1 MSNEPEKPE
10 MPSDAEIDARFSKLK
25 ENWDVNLDDA
35 DTKLAEILG
44 NTTAPKLE
52 APDFDD
58 RLNELESKAQQLKER
73 REAQKV
79 QAAKEVKSTQMANDG
94 LGMGMT
100 LMYTVLGLPL
110 LGGIIGMF
118 LDKATGGN
126 AWIVIFGMGGMVLGI
141 GCAVFLLYRK
151 NGK

>member
-1 MSNEPEKPE
+1 MSNEPEKPKL
-10 MPSDAEIDARFSKLK
+10 PSDEEIEARFSKIK
-25 ENWDVNLDDA
+25 ENLTVDLEHVDSKLDDIL
-35 DTKLAEILG
+35 DKTKAPEIE
-44 NTTAPKLE
+44 TSEFDEKLH
-52 APDFDD
+52 A
-58 RLNELESKAQQLKER
+58 LEEKAQAMKQR

-79 QAAKEVKSTQMANDG
+79 QAEKEVKSTQMSNEG

-141 GCAVFLLYRK
+141 GAAVFLLYRK

>member
-1 MSNEPEKPE
+1 MSNEPEKPKL
-10 MPSDAEIDARFSKLK
+10 PSDEEIEARFSKIK
-25 ENWDVNLDDA
+25 ENFTVELDDA

-44 NTTAPKLE
+44 NTTVPKVE
-52 APDFDD
+52 APDFED
-58 RLNELESKAQQLKER
+58 RLHALEDKAQNMKER
-73 REAQKV
+73 REAQKS
-79 QAAKEVKSTQMANDG
+79 QAAKEVKSTQMSNEG

-126 AWIVIFGMGGMVLGI
+126 AWIVIFGMGGMILGI

>member
-1 MSNEPEKPE
+1 MSDEPIKPE
-10 MPSDAEIDARFSKLK
+10 MPSDAEIEARFSKIK
-25 ENWDVNLDDA
+25 ENLTTDLDDA
-35 DTKLAEILG
+35 DEKLAAILDK
-44 NTTAPKLE
+44 THAPKIE
-52 APDFDD
+52 TDEFDD
-58 RLNELESKAQQLKER
+58 KLKALEIKAQAMKEK

-126 AWIVIFGMGGMVLGI
+126 AWIVIFGMGGMILGI

>member
-1 MSNEPEKPE
+1 
-10 MPSDAEIDARFSKLK
+10 
-25 ENWDVNLDDA
+25 
-35 DTKLAEILG
+35 
-44 NTTAPKLE
+44 
-52 APDFDD
+52 
-58 RLNELESKAQQLKER
+58 
-73 REAQKV
+73 
-79 QAAKEVKSTQMANDG
+79 MANDG